1 MKVLKKGIVIICLI
15 FSVFL
20 SAQNEKTDDKDQL
33 IEKMCYE
40 LKNSENQNDS
50 VRFTILKEKYI
61 LPYLNKFPA
70 ADRRIQND
78 NLYFR
83 FQKMCEH
90 FRDFLSRSK
99 PIKNK
104 YWTKVDIKPEITVT
118 NKEILELKNS
128 KNLYY
133 FEYSGKKT
141 LVKTDTEFW
150 IETFTDDTYSKLFYR
165 WIGFDKFELEFIES
179 NNKAKK
185 NFSKKGEKFIYE
197 VINKE
202 NNYFWVLVEI
212 PGQSRLVKFKLFE
225 EK

>member
-70 ADRRIQND
+70 ADRRIQNN

-118 NKEILELKNS
+118 NKEILELKN
-128 KNLYY
+128 
-133 FEYSGKKT
+133 
-141 LVKTDTEFW
+141 
-150 IETFTDDTYSKLFYR
+150 
-165 WIGFDKFELEFIES
+165 
-179 NNKAKK
+179 
-185 NFSKKGEKFIYE
+185 
-197 VINKE
+197 
-202 NNYFWVLVEI
+202 
-212 PGQSRLVKFKLFE
+212 
-225 EK
+225 